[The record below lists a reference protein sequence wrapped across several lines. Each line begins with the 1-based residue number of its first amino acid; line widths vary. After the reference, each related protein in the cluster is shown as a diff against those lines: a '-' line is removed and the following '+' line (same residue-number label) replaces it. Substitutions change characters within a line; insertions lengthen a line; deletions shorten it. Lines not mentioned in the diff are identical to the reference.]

1 MLTWLLLFCVL
12 LIVFF
17 WLLLRRRQPTVA
29 PKRHVTYGFRRPQ
42 NVESLSYADQDAL
55 ADHEQDVA
63 LDQLRFDQVAALL
76 FERKINCARADAA
89 ETVQYLIL
97 NKMPAQCLS
106 HINQHELGEWSIY
119 WSYKQQSLEYYVARY
134 GVFYSHV
141 DRYGQEHKLQLNAS
155 PLAVQW

>member
-1 MLTWLLLFCVL
+1 MLKWLLLFCVL
-12 LIVFF
+12 ILVF
-17 WLLLRRRQPTVA
+17 WRLLRPKQPSVA

-42 NVESLSYADQDAL
+42 NVEAISYEDQDAL
-55 ADHEQDVA
+55 ADREQDAA

-76 FERKINCARADAA
+76 FERKINSSRADAA
-89 ETVQYLIL
+89 ETLQYLIL

-141 DRYGQEHKLQLNAS
+141 DRYGQEHKMQLTANRLAS
-155 PLAVQW
+155 AW